1 VEACES
7 GSMFNNVLP
16 GDISVYAVT
25 AATPFESSWACYY
38 NQTIGTYLGDCFSNH
53 WLENSETFSLQ
64 TESIAMQVARV
75 AYLTKNSTVCTYG
88 DSTISSESVGSFL
101 AGGVPFS
108 SVKSA
113 SVVKEPKPADA
124 VSSRDVALH
133 VLKGL
138 VARGRE
144 QGSYLE
150 DLASHSLAQEEKARA
165 AADTVFKKIS
175 QALGPF
181 PPRPENTCSGKKVQ
195 QAQSGCY
202 EDALAAF
209 DRGCGGFND
218 YSLGYA
224 RVLLSACEKGDTDS
238 VQRAVEAACTPEA
251 NEAMGP
257 TALEIVDH
265 VTSSP
270 NQSATDPDHLAAVA
284 SPAKVCHAETT
295 QDGCDAHAECTWC
308 KCSAVPSKCFT
319 LPESKK
325 LPPSIFTCDKQ

>member
-1 VEACES
+1 MDFTKLGVK
-7 GSMFNNVLP
+7 
-16 GDISVYAVT
+16 
-25 AATPFESSWACYY
+25 PF
-38 NQTIGTYLGDCFSNH
+38 
-53 WLENSETFSLQ
+53 FSLSLLVVFTLGFQ
-64 TESIAMQVARV
+64 GRSKFRVFGRAFGEHFALLALAWVWDHQHHVDAPNTKRLVACPTT
-75 AYLTKNSTVCTYG
+75 LNSTVCTYG

-113 SVVKEPKPADA
+113 SVVKQPKPADA

-224 RVLLSACEKGDTDS
+224 GVLLSACEKGDTDS
-238 VQRAVEAACTPEA
+238 VKRAVEAACTPEVSM
-251 NEAMGP
+251 NR
-257 TALEIVDH
+257 
-265 VTSSP
+265 
-270 NQSATDPDHLAAVA
+270 
-284 SPAKVCHAETT
+284 
-295 QDGCDAHAECTWC
+295 
-308 KCSAVPSKCFT
+308 
-319 LPESKK
+319 
-325 LPPSIFTCDKQ
+325 